1 MREIRKADIG
11 GKNFV
16 FTLKS
21 HVNKKTEMYFS
32 ASSEDLMNKWIK
44 AFEKTREIL
53 IKESI

>member
-32 ASSEDLMNKWIK
+32 ASSEELMNKWIK

-53 IKESI
+53 IKESN